1 MTQYVILGSG
11 VAGMSAA
18 EAIRSMDNLSSIT
31 LIGDDLHGFYSR
43 PGLAY
48 YLSGEIPKDLLFNY
62 TPQAYKALN
71 AKFVRGRVSKILP
84 AEHRVEVEDG
94 KQQYPYDRLLVATGS
109 YALKPAVPGIDLE
122 GVVKLDHM
130 EDARRIIS
138 LSKKAKKAIVV
149 GGGITALELAEGLAA
164 NRVKVHYLLRG
175 DRYWGNVL
183 DESESRI
190 VENRLREDG
199 ISIQYQAEL
208 GEVIG
213 KAGRVSAVRLVSGE
227 VIPCDVVAVAIGI
240 KPRLELAKISGIAT
254 ERGIVTDEYLQ
265 TNLESVYA
273 AGDVAQ
279 AIDSSSG
286 KYVLDT
292 LWNPAREQGRVAG
305 LNMAGVRTPYRK
317 SPPLNVTR
325 LA

>member
-18 EAIRSMDNLSSIT
+18 EAIRSKDDQSSIT
-31 LIGDDLHGFYSR
+31 LIGDDPHGFYSR

-71 AKFVRGRVSKILP
+71 AKFVRGSVSKILP

-130 EDARRIIS
+130 EDARRIVS
-138 LSKKAKKAIVV
+138 LSNKAKKAVVV

-164 NRVKVHYLLRG
+164 NRVKVCYLLRG

-183 DESESRI
+183 DAAESRI
-190 VENRLREDG
+190 VESRLREDG
-199 ISIQYQAEL
+199 IKIQYHAEMA
-208 GEVIG
+208 EVIG
-213 KAGRVSAVRLVSGE
+213 KSGRVSAVRLVGGE

-254 ERGIVTDEYLQ
+254 ERGIVTDEFLQ

-279 AIDSSSG
+279 A
-286 KYVLDT
+286 
-292 LWNPAREQGRVAG
+292 
-305 LNMAGVRTPYRK
+305 YRLHQWK
-317 SPPLNVTR
+317 VCS
-325 LA
+325 